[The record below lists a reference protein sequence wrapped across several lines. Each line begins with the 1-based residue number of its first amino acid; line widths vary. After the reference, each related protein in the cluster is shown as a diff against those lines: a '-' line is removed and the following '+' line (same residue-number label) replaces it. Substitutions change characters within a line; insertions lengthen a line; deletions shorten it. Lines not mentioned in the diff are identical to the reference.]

1 MLNRLASMFKKSVQ
15 SQSEIN
21 SIFSP
26 DVVDNAYSMIY
37 IKEWVSDLIASLR
50 HCEGDSEKTMEIL
63 TKSGDDFINKFNDS
77 ERKDIFWYIVGEL
90 SRRKSF

>member
-15 SQSEIN
+15 SQPEIN

-50 HCEGDSEKTMEIL
+50 HCEGDSEKTIEIL